1 VFSSTTP
8 PQPAP
13 GVDTVLCP
21 RCDAGFQCGAN
32 TGACW
37 CAQVML
43 DDKIRDDLAGFYKGC
58 LCRSCLQ
65 MLEDVR
71 PPKASVVQFLKQQL
85 RRSH

>member
-1 VFSSTTP
+1 MV
-8 PQPAP
+8 
-13 GVDTVLCP
+13 
-21 RCDAGFQCGAN
+21 
-32 TGACW
+32 
-37 CAQVML
+37 

-85 RRSH
+85 RRQR